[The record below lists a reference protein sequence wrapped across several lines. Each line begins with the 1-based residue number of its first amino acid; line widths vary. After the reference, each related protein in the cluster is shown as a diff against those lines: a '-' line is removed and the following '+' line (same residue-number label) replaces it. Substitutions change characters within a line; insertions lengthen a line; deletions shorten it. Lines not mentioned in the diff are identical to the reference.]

1 MTQFPLPSESTP
13 QGLAGGFLAACL
25 LLLCLASS
33 ARAQSDLL
41 RVNDSTFVHGVSFLF
56 PETNRYPP
64 VIDAEALQNH
74 ITTQAPGLFVR
85 MRRRLGGR
93 VPQQYLLRP
102 VELQKDVVRLRQRY
116 QQEGFPRPLIDYGA
130 STFHAT
136 TNTIRI
142 RFTVE
147 PGNPIIIQDV
157 GFYANWNYLA
167 NLFEGDLRA
176 DWIRFRDRTSFKT
189 GDRYTAFGVIGI
201 QDQVLTWL
209 RDRGYAFAT
218 LETQAEIDST
228 YLAADIS
235 FLVTTGPAATIGEIL
250 IKGNHRVSDRIV
262 RRELPFTE
270 GDAYS
275 HRKLLAGQRELFGL
289 NLFQVAR
296 VDLPQQP
303 RDSAVTVRVSL
314 RESKPRYVAAEVGYE
329 QQDGLTATAQWSHR
343 NFLGGARTLS
353 WRAETSSGLLASSGL
368 GVEPKRLLRTSLAL
382 GQPYILTNGLRAVLE
397 SFLQYERDPLLR
409 DKLLALGLNRREYG
423 VTGLLIYELLTY
435 RTLSL
440 RYGLS
445 RATQF
450 AGARELQ
457 RSPRDAYNKE
467 TVTLSATLGWA
478 NNILNPRRGFLIRP
492 FVEWGGGLSHAV
504 GLRDPA
510 LEYIKTGLELTG
522 YIPITQKIQVGLRLS
537 AGRVWPFGRS
547 RQPVDLYAAGSAAIT
562 QFDPLFAAPLE
573 DRFDPVRFYAGG
585 SNDVRGWSFGLVG
598 PKVNRTAF
606 ARDANGDILYDAGE
620 PTTTTNQY
628 EPIGGLA
635 RLVGN
640 VEIRLPVPG
649 LGNAWRAAVFLDA
662 GQVSSRTDAPEACAS
677 AYYRDREHT
686 ERINVHCGFR
696 DTGGLFWDRFKVG
709 SGAGIRYETPIGH
722 LRLDV
727 AFKLNP
733 DDLDLQTPRNAFL
746 ARQGVAAPRRSFL
759 QRMNVHVTLG
769 QAF

>member
-1 MTQFPLPSESTP
+1 MTQFPLPSESNL
-13 QGLAGGFLAACL
+13 QRLARSLLAACL

-33 ARAQSDLL
+33 ARAQSELF
-41 RVNDSTFVHGVSFLF
+41 RVNDSTFVRHVSFLF
-56 PETNRYPP
+56 PETNRYAS
-64 VIDAEALQNH
+64 ILDAETLQDH
-74 ITTQAPGLFVR
+74 IATQTPGLLVR
-85 MRRRLGGR
+85 IRRRLGGR
-93 VPQQYLLRP
+93 VPQQHLLHP
-102 VELQKDVVRLRQRY
+102 VELQRDVVRLRQLY

-130 STFHAT
+130 STFNAT
-136 TNTIRI
+136 TNTVRI
-142 RFTVE
+142 RFTIE

-157 GFYANWNYLA
+157 GFYANRNYLA
-167 NLFEGDLRA
+167 SIFEGDLRA
-176 DWIRFRDRTSFKT
+176 EWIRFRDRTSFKT

-228 YLAADIS
+228 YLTADIS
-235 FLVTTGPAATIGEIL
+235 FLVDTGPAGAIGEIL
-250 IKGNHRVSDRIV
+250 IEGNHRVSDRIV
-262 RRELPFTE
+262 RRELPFAE

-275 HRKLLAGQRELFGL
+275 HRNLLAGQRELFGL

-296 VDLPQQP
+296 VDLPQQV
-303 RDSAVTVRVSL
+303 RDSTVTVRVSL
-314 RESKPRYVAAEVGYE
+314 RESKPRYVAAEVGYD
-329 QQDGLTATAQWSHR
+329 QQEGVTVNAQWSHR

-353 WRAETSSGLLASSGL
+353 WRADIASGLFGSAGL
-368 GVEPKRLLRTSLAL
+368 GVEIKRLLRTSLAL
-382 GQPYILTNGLRAVLE
+382 RQPYLFTNGLSGVFE

-409 DKLLALGLNRREYG
+409 DTPRALGINRREYG
-423 VTGLLIYELLTY
+423 VTTLLIYELLTY

-457 RSPRDAYNKE
+457 RSPRNAYNKE
-467 TVTLSATLGWA
+467 ILTFSATLGWT

-492 FVEWGGGLSHAV
+492 FVEWGGGFLHAV

-522 YIPITQKIQVGLRLS
+522 YIPVTRKIQVGLRLG
-537 AGRVWPFGRS
+537 AGRIWPLGRS
-547 RQPVDLYAAGSAAIT
+547 RQPVHLYAAGSTTTTA
-562 QFDPLFAAPLE
+562 FDPLSVAPLE

-585 SNDVRGWSFGLVG
+585 SNDVRGWSFGLIG
-598 PKVNRTAF
+598 PKINRTAF
-606 ARDANGDILYDAGE
+606 ARDANGDILYDAGRHV
-620 PTTTTNQY
+620 TTTNQY
-628 EPIGGLA
+628 EPIGGLT

-640 VEIRLPVPG
+640 VEIRFPIPG
-649 LGNAWRAAVFLDA
+649 FANAWRAAVFLDA
-662 GQVSSRTDAPEACAS
+662 GQVSSQTHAPEACAN
-677 AYYRDREHT
+677 AYYRDPEHT
-686 ERINVHCGFR
+686 EQVPVHCGFR
-696 DTGGLFWDRFKVG
+696 DTGGLSWNRFKVG
-709 SGAGIRYETPIGH
+709 SGAGIRYETPIGY
-722 LRLDV
+722 LRLDA

-746 ARQGVAAPRRSFL
+746 ARQGLAVPRRSFL
-759 QRMNVHVTLG
+759 QRMHVHVSLG

>member
-1 MTQFPLPSESTP
+1 MTQFPLPSESTL
-13 QGLAGGFLAACL
+13 QGLARHFLAACL
-25 LLLCLASS
+25 LLLCLAWS
-33 ARAQSDLL
+33 AHAQPELL
-41 RVNDSTFVHGVSFLF
+41 RVNDSTLVRHVSFLF

-64 VIDAEALQNH
+64 IFDAEALQNH
-74 ITTQAPGLFVR
+74 IATQAPGLFIR
-85 MRRRLGGR
+85 IRRSLGGS
-93 VPQQYLLRP
+93 VPQQYLLHP
-102 VELQKDVVRLRQRY
+102 VELQKDVVRLRHLY

-136 TNTIRI
+136 TNTVRV
-142 RFTVE
+142 RFTVV

-167 NLFEGDLRA
+167 SIFEGSLRA
-176 DWIRFRDRTSFKT
+176 EWIRFRDQTSFKT
-189 GDRYTAFGVIGI
+189 GDRYTAFGVIRI

-218 LETQAEIDST
+218 LDTQAEIDST
-228 YLAADIS
+228 YLTADIS
-235 FLVTTGPAATIGEIL
+235 FLVNTGPAATIEEIL
-250 IKGNHRVSDRIV
+250 IEGNHRVRDHIV
-262 RRELPFTE
+262 RRELPFME

-275 HRKLLAGQRELFGL
+275 HRNLLAGQRELFGL

-303 RDSAVTVRVSL
+303 RDSTVTVRVSL
-314 RESKPRYVAAEVGYE
+314 RESKPRYVAAEVGYQ
-329 QQDGLTATAQWSHR
+329 QQDGLAANAQWSHR
-343 NFLGGARTLS
+343 NFLGSARTLS
-353 WRAETSSGLLASSGL
+353 WRADITSGLFASAGL
-368 GVEPKRLLRTSLAL
+368 GVEPKRLLRTSLTL
-382 GQPYILTNGLRAVLE
+382 RQPYMFTNGLSGVFE

-409 DKLLALGLNRREYG
+409 DVPHALGLNRREYG

-450 AGARELQ
+450 ASAQELR

-467 TVTLSATLGWA
+467 TLTFSATLGWT
-478 NNILNPRRGFLIRP
+478 NNILNPQQGFLIRP
-492 FVEWGGGLSHAV
+492 FAEWSGLSHAI

-510 LEYIKTGLELTG
+510 IEYIKTGLELTG
-522 YIPITQKIQVGLRLS
+522 YIPVTRKIQVGLRLS
-537 AGRVWPFGRS
+537 AGRVWPFGQS
-547 RQPVDLYAAGSAAIT
+547 RQPVDLYAPGTAST

-585 SNDVRGWSFGLVG
+585 TNDVRGWSFGLVG

-606 ARDANGDILYDAGE
+606 ARNAKGDILYDAGE
-620 PTTTTNQY
+620 PVTITNQY

-640 VEIRLPVPG
+640 VEVRLPVPG
-649 LGNAWRAAVFLDA
+649 LSNAWRAAVFLDA
-662 GQVSSRTDAPEACAS
+662 GQVSSQIDAPEVCAS
-677 AYYRDREHT
+677 AYYRDPEHT
-686 ERINVHCGFR
+686 ERVDVHCGFR
-696 DTGGLFWDRFKVG
+696 DAGRLFRDRFKVG
-709 SGAGIRYETPIGH
+709 SGAGIRYATPIGH
-722 LRLDV
+722 LRLDI

-746 ARQGVAAPRRSFL
+746 ADQGLEAPRRSFL
-759 QRMNVHVTLG
+759 QRINVHVTLG